1 MNLPHRSLDE
11 WLSHIESV
19 HFRSIDLSLDRP
31 RRVFHQLGLSRPAV
45 AITVGG
51 TNGKGTT
58 VAMLEAVYRDAGYR
72 VGSYTSPHLISY
84 RERVRI
90 DGTDIEEGQ
99 LIEAFEA
106 VERARGSI
114 PITYFEFG
122 TLAAFFLFA
131 QAALDV
137 VLLEVGM
144 GGRLDA
150 VNLISPDLAILTT
163 VGLDHQAWLGTTREK
178 IGREKAGIFRYRGK
192 VVVADRDP
200 PKSVL
205 ERIGQLRCEAQFSG
219 REYIISPDLKDGWR
233 WALVT
238 GRRPGG
244 DLPRE
249 VLLGACSNT
258 RADNAGGALAGI
270 YALHPMLPVASKSLE
285 ALNLVTVPGR
295 RQRLRGAASVWFDVG
310 HNPQAIQALADE
322 LGQETVSGRTRAVFS
337 MLGDKDIEGSV
348 DLIKDHVDEWYL
360 AEVQEARGIPMTML
374 RERLRALP
382 LADTMGLTKPVDV
395 FYHALSKTRPGDR
408 LVVFGSFYL
417 VGDILA
423 THPEKVIH

>member
-1 MNLPHRSLDE
+1 MNLPSRSLDE
-11 WLSHIESV
+11 WLSHIETV

-31 RRVFHQLGLSRPAV
+31 RRVLHRLALRHPAS
-45 AITVGG
+45 AITVAG

-58 VAMLEAVYRDAGYR
+58 VAMLEAVYRHAGYR

-90 DGTDIEEGQ
+90 DGTDVDEEKFAQ
-99 LIEAFEA
+99 AFEA

-114 PITYFEFG
+114 PITFFEFG

-131 QAALDV
+131 QASIDV

-178 IGREKAGIFRYRGK
+178 IGGEKAGIFRYRGR
-192 VVVADRDP
+192 VVVADPDP
-200 PKSVL
+200 PTSVL

-219 REYIISPDLKDGWR
+219 RDYMISPDLKGGWR
-233 WALVT
+233 WTTAMS
-238 GRRPGG
+238 RPPAG

-249 VLLGACSNT
+249 VSLGTCTAIH
-258 RADNAGGALAGI
+258 AENAGGALAGI
-270 YALHPMLPVASKSLE
+270 YALHTILPVRSESLE

-295 RQRLRGAASVWFDVG
+295 RQHFAGAASVWFDVG

-322 LGQETVSGRTRAVFS
+322 LGRENVAGKTRAVFS
-337 MLGDKDIEGSV
+337 MLADKDIEGSV
-348 DLIKDHVDEWYL
+348 GLIKDHVDEWYL
-360 AEVQEARGIPMTML
+360 AEVQDVRAIAINAL
-374 RERLRALP
+374 RERLRSLP
-382 LADTMGLTKPVDV
+382 LADTMGMTKPADV
-395 FYHALSKTRPGDR
+395 FYHALSKTRAGDR